1 MTAIR
6 RRLFRSCPLLLL
18 ALATTSARAADD
30 YLKLIPSTALAWGAV
45 NHMNEASEKI
55 KKLAVNMPMPAVDP
69 LDEIKKESGLQKGL
83 DEKGAAGFFVLPS
96 GVAVYFVAVADEK
109 AFLGNF
115 QVVKA
120 GEKISEVETKTEPAA
135 RSASTYFL
143 AFRNGY
149 ALLSSKKDRT
159 AVEAA
164 VEAKQSIAAEMAG
177 LEPWMAE
184 NDGTVAGTAAGIK
197 YVAKLASKEL
207 KESQENM
214 GQGPDAAVLRVFM
227 DAYGAAM
234 EAAPKEISLAVAGI
248 RCDKQGS
255 LRLIGRAR
263 LVNGGQVSK
272 AVAGIPPLTEKMF
285 AAVPGGPFAMAAG
298 GVGIPKLLDAY
309 ANLATGFLKGM
320 KSVYGTSEEDMERM
334 SKESLDVFRQV
345 RSIRFVMKTGKRGDP
360 IYSNMFCAMGVDNS
374 QRFLAMQE
382 KYAENT
388 NKLLQN
394 AKQGML
400 KSITVKRL
408 EIAGQPAL
416 QQEVNF
422 DLSNIGGAE
431 ANRAALDAM
440 LGIGGKML
448 FYHVAADE
456 HTVLMGIGVS
466 QERMAAALDVVKQP
480 RKSLAEDADV
490 SLTAAMLPADAQWV
504 AYISPRGYMQM
515 TERLMTA
522 AMRAQQE
529 AMGFSMP
536 SFSKSP
542 PIGFAV
548 KATPA
553 ELHAEIAFPSALI
566 QAYGEYTKEVQKMFM
581 NRARDQNPTPVP

>member
-96 GVAVYFVAVADEK
+96 GAAVYFVAVADEK

-184 NDGTVAGTAAGIK
+184 NDGTVVGTAAGIK

-227 DAYGAAM
+227 DAYGA
-234 EAAPKEISLAVAGI
+234 GH
-248 RCDKQGS
+248 G
-255 LRLIGRAR
+255 GRAQR
-263 LVNGGQVSK
+263 DLPGRGRHPLRQTGFAPPHWPGAARQRRPGVQGRGRNSSAHRENVRRGAWRSVRHGCRRRRHSQAARCLREPGHGFPEGHEVGLRDVGGGHGTHEQRI
-272 AVAGIPPLTEKMF
+272 ARCIPPG
-285 AAVPGGPFAMAAG
+285 AAR
-298 GVGIPKLLDAY
+298 Y
-309 ANLATGFLKGM
+309 A
-320 KSVYGTSEEDMERM
+320 SS
-334 SKESLDVFRQV
+334 
-345 RSIRFVMKTGKRGDP
+345 
-360 IYSNMFCAMGVDNS
+360 
-374 QRFLAMQE
+374 
-382 KYAENT
+382 
-388 NKLLQN
+388 
-394 AKQGML
+394 
-400 KSITVKRL
+400 
-408 EIAGQPAL
+408 
-416 QQEVNF
+416 
-422 DLSNIGGAE
+422 
-431 ANRAALDAM
+431 
-440 LGIGGKML
+440 
-448 FYHVAADE
+448 
-456 HTVLMGIGVS
+456 
-466 QERMAAALDVVKQP
+466 
-480 RKSLAEDADV
+480 
-490 SLTAAMLPADAQWV
+490 
-504 AYISPRGYMQM
+504 
-515 TERLMTA
+515 
-522 AMRAQQE
+522 
-529 AMGFSMP
+529 
-536 SFSKSP
+536 
-542 PIGFAV
+542 
-548 KATPA
+548 
-553 ELHAEIAFPSALI
+553 
-566 QAYGEYTKEVQKMFM
+566 
-581 NRARDQNPTPVP
+581 